1 MRCTRGWVVLA
12 VLSLMVFAAPGELDA
27 QTKSQS
33 FGWYAELVRFDQAAK
48 TVTARAPIAEH
59 VARYIGRFA
68 PGERIVLVWSQY
80 DAEGDLIRYVERA
93 EAMAA
98 TSGYIVPVEYVSS
111 DADGRTLTFATPV
124 SDGAA
129 GLLAAAAPGTPF
141 RGGSP
146 MVDPTPTAAV
156 VSVALDRTPEPRPEP
171 VVVEAALDWDGVD
184 VAGAWALSTS
194 LMGNDVSLS
203 CIFTQAGP
211 ELGGTCTGPD
221 PLGEVALEGSVDGN
235 DVSFKLEAD
244 VGVQLVLLH
253 QGALNADATIIAG
266 TLDLMG
272 NLSSFTMVRE

>member
-1 MRCTRGWVVLA
+1 MQRTRTWIPFAVLA
-12 VLSLMVFAAPGELDA
+12 LTALFALGELVA
-27 QTKSQS
+27 QTTGQS
-33 FGWYAELVRFDQAAK
+33 FGWYAELVSFDQAGQ
-48 TVTARAPIAEH
+48 TMTARAPIAEH

-68 PGERIVLVWSQY
+68 PGDRIVLVWSQY
-80 DAEGDLIRYVERA
+80 DGEGDVIRYVERA
-93 EAMAA
+93 ETMAA
-98 TSGYIVPVEYVSS
+98 TSGYIVPVDYVSS
-111 DADGRTLTFATPV
+111 DPDGRTLTFATPV

-146 MVDPTPTAAV
+146 MVDPTATATVA
-156 VSVALDRTPEPRPEP
+156 SVALNRIPEPRPEP
-171 VVVEAALDWDGVD
+171 VVAEETLDWDGVD
-184 VAGAWALSTS
+184 VVGAWALSTS

-203 CIFTQAGP
+203 CIFTQEGP
-211 ELGGTCTGPD
+211 ELGGTCTGPE
-221 PLGEVALEGSVDGN
+221 PLGEVALEGRVDGN